1 MKSSPST
8 RLALLLTCLLMPL
21 VAWSGEIRPYAD
33 GDGMA
38 FSLPDLGGR
47 THTLPDYRGRV
58 VLVNFWA
65 SWCPP
70 CIYEMP
76 ELTRLQQRLSDKP
89 FDILAINV
97 GEKKHKVWKFTRL
110 INFELPV
117 LLDTRN
123 EAFRLWNVETLPT
136 SYLVDASGKVRY
148 RIRGNPGW
156 EQQHTLSTIEQLIA
170 EATTTANLNSIT
182 QEANP

>member
-1 MKSSPST
+1 
-8 RLALLLTCLLMPL
+8 MPL
-21 VAWSGEIRPYAD
+21 IAIGGEIRPYRN
-33 GDGMA
+33 GDGMG
-38 FSLPDLGGR
+38 FTLPDLSGKM
-47 THTLPDYRGRV
+47 HTLPDYRGRV
-58 VLVNFWA
+58 VLLNFWA

-70 CIYEMP
+70 CIQEMP

-89 FDILAINV
+89 FDIVAINV
-97 GEKKHKVWKFTRL
+97 GEKKYKVWKFTQL

-123 EAFRLWNVETLPT
+123 EAFRIWDVATLPT
-136 SYLVDASGKVRY
+136 SFLVDSSGKVRY

-156 EQQHTLSTIEQLIA
+156 EHERTLAAIEQLIA
-170 EATTTANLNSIT
+170 EATTTANLNSPT